1 MARDLDNT
9 SVHLAFYF
17 LLFLVLNIY
26 LTASKMIKIEGKGS
40 ILLLDNDLQIRQ
52 LIVEQKLREI
62 LMQLS

>member
-1 MARDLDNT
+1 
-9 SVHLAFYF
+9 
-17 LLFLVLNIY
+17 
-26 LTASKMIKIEGKGS
+26 MIKIEGKGS